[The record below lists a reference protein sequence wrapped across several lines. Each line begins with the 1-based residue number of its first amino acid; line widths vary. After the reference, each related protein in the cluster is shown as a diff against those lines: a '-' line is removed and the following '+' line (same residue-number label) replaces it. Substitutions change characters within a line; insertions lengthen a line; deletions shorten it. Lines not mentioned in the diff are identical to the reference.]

1 MANVSQIIIS
11 YKNRIAMVEDLV
23 KKAHQATTA
32 SQGGLDILNEKR
44 ERLKADLCRVMAKNG
59 LSNKA
64 DLDRLLEKALVNS
77 TRKRLAIE
85 NERIQIRVQVEKF
98 LDDHK
103 QLADYLRRR
112 LAEPCGHSADD
123 GTLDVMLGIFKTRYD
138 DMGRRLVAG
147 LREFRSNLRVFLQ
160 EQEEINA
167 GMQKL
172 VHKGRR
178 LCIEDLNRL
187 EAFGGGREA
196 EGDRGLQGE
205 EVDRRLA
212 YIRQQRLE
220 YRCN

>member
-44 ERLKADLCRVMAKNG
+44 ERLKADLCQIMAKNG

-77 TRKRLAIE
+77 ARKRVAIE

-112 LAEPCGHSADD
+112 LAEPRGHSADD
-123 GTLDVMLGIFKTRYD
+123 GTLDVMLGIFKARYD
-138 DMGRRLVAG
+138 DMGRRLVAS

-167 GMQKL
+167 RMQKL

-178 LCIEDLNRL
+178 LCIEDLNQL
-187 EAFGGGREA
+187 EAFGVSREA
-196 EGDRGLQGE
+196 EGDRGLQSG

>member
-1 MANVSQIIIS
+1 MGNVTKIIVS
-11 YKNRIAMVEDLV
+11 YKNRIAMVEDLM
-23 KKAHQATTA
+23 KKAHQATMA
-32 SQGGLDILNEKR
+32 SQGGLDILNERR
-44 ERLKADLCRVMAKNG
+44 ERLKADLCRIMAKNG
-59 LSNKA
+59 ASNKA

-77 TRKRLAIE
+77 TRRRIAIE

-112 LAEPCGHSADD
+112 LTEPQLGNADD
-123 GTLDVMLGIFKTRYD
+123 GTLDAMLGIFKTRYE

-160 EQEEINA
+160 EQEEINTR
-167 GMQKL
+167 MQKL

-178 LCIEDLNRL
+178 LCIEDLNQL
-187 EAFGGGREA
+187 EAFGAGREA
-196 EGDRGLQGE
+196 DGDTGLQSG
-205 EVDRRLA
+205 EVDRRLT